1 MQSTVVF
8 GVLCLLWFVG
18 LSIPVL
24 GWVISLILLPPLSAI
39 LWLVLLFK
47 AYKGE
52 KFKLPYA
59 GDFAEQHA

>member
-1 MQSTVVF
+1 
-8 GVLCLLWFVG
+8 LWFVG

-39 LWLVLLFK
+39 LCLVLLFK